1 MFKKKTMKSLLMLGM
16 ILFGFGG
23 ASCANNQINEE
34 KNTEDSHISNSTQI
48 YYMDVIDLSSSMTF
62 DYMNPNCGFI
72 SLHGSSSNVYTF
84 SGKQTYNLISI
95 FDTIPLNDAV
105 SSESSEYEDFM
116 IKIFNGIDVEVS
128 YKYINSNTEK
138 NDATVHFYILVDG
151 TFVFMDHRKSMLFYS
166 NPDVVDYN
174 GFKNRIIQ
182 LSDSAI

>member
-23 ASCANNQINEE
+23 ASCANNQISEE
-34 KNTEDSHISNSTQI
+34 KNTEDTSNSTQI
-48 YYMDVIDLSSSMTF
+48 YYMNVIDLSSSMTF

-72 SLHGSSSNVYTF
+72 SLHSSSSHVYNF
-84 SGKQTYNLISI
+84 NGRQTYNLISI

-151 TFVFMDHRKSMLFYS
+151 TLFFMDHRKSMLFYS

-182 LSDSAI
+182 LSDPAI